1 MTLRSWPLLAGILV
15 ASMASGADD
24 PPSDVI
30 EAAGIAFFETK
41 VRPVLIEHCVSCH
54 GEKSRKGDL
63 RLDGRAAVLEIGGD
77 SGPPVVPGRPE
88 ESLLIEAI
96 TYESFLQM
104 PPKAMLPEAVIAD
117 LRHWIESGAPWPAES
132 EEVIE
137 TSEPSAEEIPSVVE
151 ARAGH
156 WSYQPIALPA
166 IPEVRDRAWPRNP
179 IDRFILEGIER
190 AGLAPAAE
198 ASKATL
204 ARRLTFGLTGLPPT
218 AVEIDGFLGDERP
231 DAFEH
236 LVDRL
241 LASPHHG
248 ERWGRHWLDLVRFAE
263 TSGHEFD
270 YDILG
275 AFRYRDYVIRALNL
289 DLPFDEFVVEHLAGD
304 LLPEPRR
311 RAPEQT
317 NESILGTTFFFLAEG
332 THSPVDLIEDM
343 RSRVDNQIDVLSK
356 TFLAQTVAC
365 ARCHDHKF
373 DAISTEDYYA
383 LAGYLQ
389 STRHQYASID
399 PPERIEGRVLELQAI
414 RDAIVELVGPAG
426 TSLCQEGAPASNR
439 EGEEIFANF
448 EGESFGDWTASG
460 PAFGERPTR
469 DGDLRVSPDGTI
481 ARMAGGWA
489 DSGLL
494 SSRLHGVLRSPT
506 FRITKPRIDLLA
518 AGSGGRINVVIDGF
532 EKIRSP
538 IYGDLTVSVEQA
550 QPHWLRIDVEP
561 WIGHDAYLEIADGA
575 NADYTSAHS
584 TLRDA
589 NGTIA
594 VAEVRF
600 SEHPEAPLEPTAPR
614 EFPVPANANATT
626 DPSALSD
633 LIARY
638 VEIERTLPEPV
649 LALGAIDGTGIEV
662 PVHIRGSVANL
673 GDPVPRRPLEVL
685 GGSPGDA
692 PSSGSGRLE
701 LAYSIADPANP
712 LTARVMVNRVW
723 AHHFGAGIVATPDD
737 FGLMGQPPTHPEL
750 LDWLAREFIRSGWS
764 VKHLHRLIVTSA
776 TYRMSSTFDPGAETD
791 DPSNRL
797 LHRMNPRRLGAEEI
811 RDAIQAASGH
821 LNPSM
826 YGPSVP
832 THLTPFMEGRG
843 RPSESGPIDG
853 DGRRSV
859 YLNIRRNFLSP
870 FLLAFDYP
878 PPATTRGRRGVSNV
892 PAQALALMNDP
903 FVLEQARHWAIAA
916 TSAERG
922 SDRSVVGRL
931 YRDAFGREPTEA
943 ETTRALRFVLEQAA
957 AYEDPNGLKGWADL
971 CHALLNAKEFRY
983 VD

>member
-1 MTLRSWPLLAGILV
+1 MPLRSWLLLAGILD
-15 ASMASGADD
+15 ASSATAADG
-24 PPSDVI
+24 PPSAID

-41 VRPVLIEHCVSCH
+41 IRPVLVEHCVSCH
-54 GEKSRKGDL
+54 GEKSQKGDL
-63 RLDGRAAVLEIGGD
+63 RLDGRAAVLETGGD

-117 LRHWIESGAPWPAES
+117 FRQWIDRGAPWPADSEADNAAEAPDE
-132 EEVIE
+132 EEVQ
-137 TSEPSAEEIPSVVE
+137 SVVE

-166 IPEVRDRAWPRNP
+166 IPEVRDRSWPRNP
-179 IDRFILEGIER
+179 IDRFILHRLEAEGLE
-190 AGLAPAAE
+190 PAAE
-198 ASKATL
+198 ASRATL
-204 ARRLTFGLTGLPPT
+204 LRRLTFGLTGLPPT
-218 AVEIDGFLGDERP
+218 PDEIDRFLGDESP

-241 LASPHHG
+241 LASPHYG
-248 ERWGRHWLDLVRFAE
+248 ERWGRHWLDLVRYAE

-275 AFRYRDYVIRALNL
+275 AYRYRDYVIRALNL
-289 DLPFDEFVVEHLAGD
+289 DLPYDQFVVEHLAGD

-311 RAPEQT
+311 RVPEHT
-317 NESILGTTFFFLAEG
+317 NESILGTSFLFLAEG
-332 THSPVDLIEDM
+332 THSPVDLLEDM

-373 DAISTEDYYA
+373 DAIGTADYYA
-383 LAGYLQ
+383 FAGYLQ

-399 PPERIEGRVLELQAI
+399 PPERIDDRVVELQAI
-414 RDAIVELVGPAG
+414 REEIGELVEPAETTLWRG
-426 TSLCQEGAPASNR
+426 DAPVPSR
-439 EGEEIFANF
+439 EGEETFASF
-448 EGESFGDWTASG
+448 EGGSFGDWTVSG
-460 PAFGERPTR
+460 PAFGGRPTL
-469 DGDLRVSPDGTI
+469 DGDLRVGADGAI
-481 ARMAGGWA
+481 VRLAGGWA
-489 DSGLL
+489 DSGIV

-506 FRITKPRIDLLA
+506 FRIGKPQIDLLV
-518 AGSGGRINVVIDGF
+518 AGAEGQINVVVDGF

-538 IYGDLTVSVEQA
+538 IYGELTVTVDEPEPQ
-550 QPHWLRIDVEP
+550 WLRIDVAP

-575 NADYTSAHS
+575 NADYTTAQS
-584 TLRDA
+584 TLRDPG
-589 NGTIA
+589 GTIA

-600 SEHPEAPLEPTAPR
+600 SERPEAPNDPTGPR
-614 EFPVPANANATT
+614 EFSVPAAATA
-626 DPSALSD
+626 DPSALGD
-633 LIARY
+633 LLARY
-638 VEIERTLPEPV
+638 DEIEQTLPEPV

-692 PSSGSGRLE
+692 PSEGSGRLE
-701 LAYSIADPANP
+701 LARSIADPANP
-712 LTARVMVNRVW
+712 LTARVMANRVW
-723 AHHFGAGIVATPDD
+723 AHHYGLGIVATPDD
-737 FGLMGQPPTHPEL
+737 FGVMGRPPSHPEL
-750 LDWLAREFIRSGWS
+750 LDWLAVEFIRSGWS
-764 VKHLHRLIVTSA
+764 IKHLHRLIVTSA
-776 TYRMSSTFDPGAETD
+776 SYRMSSLLDPRAEAV

-797 LHRMNPRRLGAEEI
+797 LHRMNPRRLDAEAI
-811 RDAIQAASGH
+811 RDAIQAASGR
-821 LNPSM
+821 LDPTM
-826 YGPSVP
+826 FGPSVP

-853 DGRRSV
+853 EGRRSL

-878 PPATTRGRRGVSNV
+878 PPATTRGRRDASNV

-903 FVLEQARHWAIAA
+903 FVVQAARHWAIAA
-916 TSAERG
+916 NSAEGR
-922 SDRSVVGRL
+922 SDRSLVDRL
-931 YRDAFGREPTEA
+931 YREAFGRGPTEV
-943 ETTRALRFVLEQAA
+943 ETTRALRFVAEQGA
-957 AYEDPNGLKGWADL
+957 AYEDSSGLGGWADL
-971 CHALLNAKEFRY
+971 CHALIVAKEFRY
-983 VD
+983 ID